1 MQKGEKASLLSPLKF
16 LIMVIVAALVLP
28 NLMNMP
34 QSTVAILSPQI
45 TIDPSSGYSD
55 TDIRVRGTDFATNT
69 NVTIKWQS
77 LSYWKLFAT
86 TNSLGAFDVLFN
98 VPNGLTAGTYV
109 VTAIDDRGN
118 TASATFTLYFAYV
131 DAGAFGIKTP
141 KLNV

>member
-77 LSYWKLFAT
+77 LSYWKFFAT
-86 TNSLGAFDVLFN
+86 TNSLGSFDVLFN
-98 VPNGLTAGTYV
+98 VPNGLRAGSYV
-109 VTAIDDRGN
+109 VTAVDDRG
-118 TASATFTLYFAYV
+118 
-131 DAGAFGIKTP
+131 
-141 KLNV
+141 